1 MNEKIAES
9 EGFVYVGPVISSWP
23 ASHEKSGWES
33 DLQRAKNIKKTYNG
47 ADYRIV
53 TGTARSWL
61 GTGCRAIYG
70 NEVFNK
76 IWELT
81 RYETFSF
88 ENRAARLEAT
98 RTAMLERH
106 RQELDQLRAEFEKLN
121 ADKKFLE
128 DLRKSK

>member
-1 MNEKIAES
+1 MNEKVAVS
-9 EGFVYVGPVISSWP
+9 EGFVYVGPTILPWPSS
-23 ASHEKSGWES
+23 SDKSKWES
-33 DLQRAKNIKKTYNG
+33 DLRHAKAIKNTYNG

-53 TGTARSWL
+53 TGTTKSWL
-61 GTGCRAIYG
+61 GAGVRAIYG
-70 NEVFNK
+70 NEVFDK
-76 IWELT
+76 IWQLT

-106 RQELDQLRAEFEKLN
+106 RQELDQFRAEFEKLN
-121 ADKKFLE
+121 EDKKFLE

>member
-1 MNEKIAES
+1 MNERIAES
-9 EGFVYVGPVISSWP
+9 EGFVYVGPVVSSWP
-23 ASHEKSGWES
+23 SGREKSDWES
-33 DLQRAKNIKKTYNG
+33 DLQRAKNIRKTYNG

-61 GTGCRAIYG
+61 GTGSRAIYG

-76 IWELT
+76 IWQLT

-121 ADKKFLE
+121 EDKKFLE